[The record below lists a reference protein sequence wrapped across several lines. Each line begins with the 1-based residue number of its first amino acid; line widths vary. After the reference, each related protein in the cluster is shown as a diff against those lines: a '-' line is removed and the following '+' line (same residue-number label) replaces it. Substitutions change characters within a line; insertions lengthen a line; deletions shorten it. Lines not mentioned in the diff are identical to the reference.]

1 VSALNPLGLSDG
13 DKGGAFFLHG
23 TDAFRKDEAAKS
35 LVDWHLDPASRDFNF
50 DPLRGS
56 EIDLPSLA
64 SILATPPMM
73 AEWRVVLLREVE
85 GLAPSPRARDIL
97 LETVK
102 APPPG
107 LALIMTATAPKASR
121 AKFYSDL
128 IRHARSVEFPEISP
142 NDVPGWLV
150 EWARS
155 RHGLELTEGGA
166 RALGGALGTDLG
178 VLTREVQKLATMVDE
193 GRPVTQEEVREWV
206 ARVPSQDLWEW
217 LDLVG
222 GREFRRALEGLPDL
236 FAQGESAVRLTM
248 SLTTH
253 LLRLGAGRS
262 GGQRVLAESL
272 PASQK
277 SWLSRRLMQQAKLW
291 SIPELLEALRG
302 LQRVD
307 RVLKS
312 TSLSGEQVLEE
323 WLLVAIHDRR
333 EGES

>member
-1 VSALNPLGLSDG
+1 MGGLNPLGLSDG

-23 TDAFRKDEAAKS
+23 NDAFRKEEAAKL
-35 LVDWHLDPASRDFNF
+35 LVEWHLDPASRDFNF

-56 EIDLPSLA
+56 EVDIASLA

-85 GLAPSPRARDIL
+85 GLAPSPKAREVL

-102 APPPG
+102 APPAG
-107 LALIMTATAPKASR
+107 LALIMLATAPKGSR
-121 AKFYSDL
+121 ARFYSDL

-150 EWARS
+150 EWARN
-155 RHGLELTEGGA
+155 RHGLELTESGA

-178 VLTREVQKLATMVDE
+178 VLTREVEKLATMVEE
-193 GRPVTQEEVREWV
+193 GRPITHDEVGKWV
-206 ARVPSQDLWEW
+206 ARVPAQDLWEW

-222 GREFRRALEGLPDL
+222 SRKFRSALDSLPDL
-236 FAQGESAVRLTM
+236 FAQGESGVGLTM

-262 GGQRVLAESL
+262 GGQGFLAESL
-272 PASQK
+272 TTPQR
-277 SWLSRRLMQQAKLW
+277 SWLSRRLMPQARLW

-307 RVLKS
+307 RLLKS

-323 WLLVAIHDRR
+323 WLLGMIHDRLAEER
-333 EGES
+333 